1 MATCRSSAGCKRPAG
16 HGRFGTFCAEH
27 AAALAE
33 LRSAHFT
40 ADGTARAQPLAASER
55 GPSTEDDAARIA
67 AEVLRVG
74 RIGRS
79 VLQDQLGFT
88 YTRFRRAVE
97 LAGRSGWIEPGRALS
112 PGAVAPPE
120 RLTLEAHAAGVAA
133 PASAAAGRAHAA
145 ASATASAASART
157 QASRPLAAAA
167 AQQRA

>member
-1 MATCRSSAGCKRPAG
+1 MSTCRSSAGCRRPAG

-67 AEVLRVG
+67 AEVRRAG
-74 RIGRS
+74 RIGRA

-97 LAGRSGWIEPGRALS
+97 LAGRSGWIVPGRALS
-112 PGAVAPPE
+112 PGAVPPPE
-120 RLTLEAHAAGVAA
+120 WVTVEPYV
-133 PASAAAGRAHAA
+133 AA
-145 ASATASAASART
+145 ASPAPGPSPALAPAAAAR
-157 QASRPLAAAA
+157 ARSSHPAAAA
-167 AQQRA
+167 AAPQRA